1 VAQAQQAWRD
11 PGRLEEPTP
20 MIRTRRP
27 RAAPRRTVLALTAVS
42 LAFGLAACGDPGA
55 IPDEG
60 GATQYLPQIQPQI
73 QPKAPPQA
81 RTWDNDADGREDLA
95 WWSATTGRM
104 LAWRMNGVTLAGT
117 GELGTSAVR
126 PFSLRSA
133 PLGDTCADTVYRAG
147 STIQIVELLALGSTC
162 QGTGRAFTFE
172 LPGWSLI
179 DAEGRYASGDRNQL
193 LFRNTVGTV
202 AIWTLSADGTV
213 TASGF
218 PATAPLEWTLVDGR
232 GDYDGDGRSDILW
245 RNTAGTVAMWR
256 MTAIDGVAGVAFFG
270 TAPAASWTLAEGAG
284 DYDGDGRSDLLWID
298 TSGQVVIWS
307 LSFATQSFVARPL
320 GSVGAGWRVLDGTVD
335 LDGDRRSDIV
345 WQNAA
350 GEVVIWLMNGGT
362 IKQTRSLGIIG
373 AEWRLISRQTR

>member
-1 VAQAQQAWRD
+1 
-11 PGRLEEPTP
+11 

-133 PLGDTCADTVYRAG
+133 PLGDTCADTVYRGG

-232 GDYDGDGRSDILW
+232 
-245 RNTAGTVAMWR
+245 
-256 MTAIDGVAGVAFFG
+256 
-270 TAPAASWTLAEGAG
+270 G